1 MLIHVKYG
9 DLQKYVKLEE
19 VEGLFDFN
27 QFHEKVIE
35 RFCLPPDGKVRYK
48 DATDTEVDEEI
59 FSDLLRQGNVVLTVF
74 CYDEFS
80 EWSSASESDSS
91 FNSNASTS
99 TILLDEMPHKKQKT
113 ENPNNSVSAKNLV
126 EGVLQ
131 TKSGGEEILQEYET
145 TETLTDATR
154 RQMVNILVADMIDKH
169 GHLPTKA
176 IREKYAFGIV
186 TLFPSLKD
194 PYTKKGYEHFYDAA
208 SSTGYISWRLKTV
221 LRKIRRGSL
230 VPLSSTN
237 YTSSGGPNIQR
248 TVIVEKQLDG
258 NACQEAISLL
268 NHTTDRSVIFQKMR
282 ETFEY
287 RHKLIKDASGRND
300 ILATFKRFLDT
311 KGLIDQDFSLLF
323 SEETSSR
330 LLQKWDVIFKPNV
343 IKEAKRLTSTPEL
356 RSLVQSAES
365 LHSDDLANTSSY
377 DQEMASLLL
386 LLHLLPPQPGG
397 QKSPKISASDAVERL
412 VVFHKSCCSLEE
424 HLRGQWGLQPYLLAV
439 GRQKSKI
446 DSFYIVMDK
455 SLKPFSLKDED
466 VVNKEMLQ
474 MISSGDVF
482 STSWVR
488 VEGVEYRPGLAVC
501 STIQDEMP
509 VFCQIS
515 DVLLV
520 DNTFLLLSKQL
531 FTETFDD
538 HHHAFR
544 IVQSEERH
552 LVKIPELKFHKPFD
566 IQNSYGVSNECLFIV
581 PQFKMLETQLQK

>member
-455 SLKPFSLKDED
+455 CLIPCQTNGSLGAFDELF
-466 VVNKEMLQ
+466 KEQ
-474 MISSGDVF
+474 RNASNDFIRRCF
-482 STSWVR
+482 
-488 VEGVEYRPGLAVC
+488 
-501 STIQDEMP
+501 
-509 VFCQIS
+509 F
-515 DVLLV
+515 
-520 DNTFLLLSKQL
+520 NQL
-531 FTETFDD
+531 
-538 HHHAFR
+538 
-544 IVQSEERH
+544 
-552 LVKIPELKFHKPFD
+552 
-566 IQNSYGVSNECLFIV
+566 G
-581 PQFKMLETQLQK
+581 